1 MTAIPVILKAI
12 RHPEEPGL
20 SELSALALIWGL
32 ARAITE
38 TPPDALDFFLDELT
52 SEPLPA
58 GMDDITR

>member
-1 MTAIPVILKAI
+1 MTATPVMLKAI

-38 TPPDALDFFLDELT
+38 TPPDALDLFLDELPGGT
-52 SEPLPA
+52 LPA
-58 GMDDITR
+58 GMDDIAR

>member
-1 MTAIPVILKAI
+1 MTATPATLKAI

-38 TPPDALDFFLDELT
+38 TPPDALDFFFDELT
-52 SEPLPA
+52 GETLPTR
-58 GMDDITR
+58 MDDIAR

>member
-1 MTAIPVILKAI
+1 MTATPAILKAI

-38 TPPDALDFFLDELT
+38 TPPDALDLFLDEVT
-52 SEPLPA
+52 GENPPA
-58 GMDDITR
+58 GMDDFAR

>member
-1 MTAIPVILKAI
+1 MTATPVILKAI

-32 ARAITE
+32 TRAITE

-52 SEPLPA
+52 SEPPPA
-58 GMDDITR
+58 GMDDIAR